1 MNTNS
6 SAELRSQSAVD
17 ALDDCSK
24 WRFASLAVLVE
35 TNDRPMVAL
44 DLGIT
49 RTRTA
54 TRVRPS
60 NELPPASCITK
71 LNFLSDVP
79 GTSVVPLADDAALV
93 VLGTKLNAGPAEL
106 TSTTPEVQYVIFR
119 PILTPKTTGSGC
131 VLDE

>member
-24 WRFASLAVLVE
+24 WRFTSFAVRVE

-44 DLGIT
+44 NLGTT

-60 NELPPASCITK
+60 NELPPASSTVK
-71 LNFLSDVP
+71 LNFFSDVP

-93 VLGTKLNAGPAEL
+93 VLGTKLNAGPAAL
-106 TSTTPEVQYVIFR
+106 TSTTPEVQYVMFR
-119 PILTPKTTGSGC
+119 PILAPKTTCSWC